1 MCSKKPI
8 DCRRGK
14 GQDLVRPDERLLNQ
28 KDDRDE
34 MGGQGPQMER
44 DADRAEM
51 DAGKT
56 FDLQRTSVRGCR
68 AMSAV
73 LWNSQ

>member
-8 DCRRGK
+8 DRRRGK
-14 GQDLVRPDERLLNQ
+14 GQDLVRPDERFLKK

-34 MGGQGPQMER
+34 MGGWGPQMER
-44 DADRAEM
+44 DAERAEM

-56 FDLQRTSVRGCR
+56 SDLQCTSVRGCR
-68 AMSAV
+68 AVSAV
-73 LWNSQ
+73 PCNSQ